1 MATLLVVDDSA
12 TDRRIA
18 GGLLEKE
25 PDFEVVYAE
34 DGSDALRKIEDDLPD
49 IVITDMVMPN
59 LDGLQLVETMKQ
71 DYPLIPVILMTGLGS
86 EEIAVRAL
94 RLGAASYVPKRRLA
108 SDLMETVRLVLR
120 AASRDRNVTRLLM
133 HRTRQAD
140 FKFVLENDL
149 SLLAASVTYIQQTME
164 SMGLFDDAERLRIG
178 VALEEVLLNAMYHG
192 NLEISSVLRED
203 DRPTY
208 HEQARARASEAPY
221 RDRRIHF
228 SASLSPAGAQFTIRD
243 QGQGFDRK
251 GLPDPTDAA
260 NLHRVS
266 GRGLLLMHTFMDSVE
281 FNELGNEVRL
291 TKSSRRW
298 SEEPS
303 EKSPAT

>member
-12 TDRRIA
+12 MDRRIA

-25 PDFEVVYAE
+25 PDFTVVYAE
-34 DGSDALRKIEDDLPD
+34 DGSDALRKIEEDLPD
-49 IVITDMVMPN
+49 LVITDMVMPD
-59 LDGLQLVETMKQ
+59 LGGLALVETMKQ
-71 DYPLIPVILMTGLGS
+71 DYPLIPVILMTGQGS
-86 EEIAVRAL
+86 EETAVRAL
-94 RLGAASYVPKRRLA
+94 KLGAASYVPKRRLA
-108 SDLMETVRLVLR
+108 SDLLETVRLVLR
-120 AASRDRNVTRLLM
+120 AANQDRNVTRLLV

-192 NLEISSVLRED
+192 NLEISSALRD
-203 DRPTY
+203 GDRPTY
-208 HEQARARASEAPY
+208 HEQARTRASEAPY

-228 SASLSPAGAQFTIRD
+228 SASLSPAGAQFIIRD
-243 QGQGFDRK
+243 QGRGFDRT
-251 GLPDPTDAA
+251 GLPDPTDMA

-266 GRGLLLMHTFMDSVE
+266 GRGLLLMHAFMDSVD

-298 SEEPS
+298 SGDTS
-303 EKSPAT
+303 ADFSAT